1 MTQRNN
7 SGDSRLPQPLQR
19 CLTTRRL
26 ASTLPA
32 QSLCWLSSFSILS
45 SGFVY
50 AQTQTGID
58 NIVPTVENSQPSS
71 AGNPVKQNTVK
82 RDRTASAPE
91 SDQARPEFSTR
102 RARLRLRLRR
112 RSQVASQTQQPVRK
126 HIADSQPVVI
136 IRRSR
141 HQAEYSAPT
150 VNLRRARRF
159 AGDSTP
165 VAAIRRSRRRVETSQ
180 KPVIIRE
187 EKPQVEVSREEKPQ
201 GQLNAPEKLPQI
213 TPPSNN
219 SNSTVSATVKPKDY
233 NNAYIDPTDYNT
245 AGAGKYEA
253 PNSVVLTQRS
263 SGCRTILSQGQSVS
277 GRLCAKAPLNPSRDR
292 HLANSNNKKSAPS
305 WLRRSQTAQIASVS
319 APISPVRRGENR
331 TNSGW
336 RATRIGPI
344 NINNGG
350 WRAARIASRSVS
362 NTGWRQTRI
371 ATASGITK
379 SGFHPNRFIPSP
391 SNFIPATTR
400 VSAFPIAPMA
410 GALPVPMTADNFA
423 PRPST
428 VAYNIPLASTL
439 PQIAWSGGGTSYAYG
454 GGMGMGLMFPLTIPA
469 PITSLFG
476 WRMHPISGDRRFHA
490 GTDLGAPQGTP
501 VLAANNGTVEIA
513 DYVGGYGLT
522 VIMNHTNAQQT
533 LYGHMSEIYVQPGQV
548 VPQGTVIGRVGN
560 TGNSTGPHLHFEVRQ
575 LTAQGWVAT
584 DPGVQ
589 LQSALNNLV
598 QVLQTA
604 QISQQPGS

>member
-19 CLTTRRL
+19 CLTTRRF

-50 AQTQTGID
+50 AQTETAID
-58 NIVPTVENSQPSS
+58 NIVPTVENSQPSGG
-71 AGNPVKQNTVK
+71 GNPVKQDSTVK
-82 RDRTASAPE
+82 RDRTTSAPE
-91 SDQARPEFSTR
+91 LDKGSVPEFSTR
-102 RARLRLRLRR
+102 RSRLRQRLRN
-112 RSQVASQTQQPVRK
+112 RSQVASQTQEPVRK
-126 HIADSQPVVI
+126 PRVADSEPVVI
-136 IRRSR
+136 ISRSR
-141 HQAEYSAPT
+141 HQIENSEPT
-150 VNLRRARRF
+150 VNLRRARRQTD
-159 AGDSTP
+159 DSTP
-165 VAAIRRSRRRVETSQ
+165 VTAIKRSRRRVETSQ
-180 KPVIIRE
+180 KPAIIRE
-187 EKPQVEVSREEKPQ
+187 EKPQPQ
-201 GQLNAPEKLPQI
+201 FNAPEKLPQI
-213 TPPSNN
+213 TPPSDN
-219 SNSTVSATVKPKDY
+219 SNSSVSATVKPKDY
-233 NNAYIDPTDYNT
+233 NNAYIDPTEYNT
-245 AGAGKYEA
+245 DSAGKYEA

-263 SGCRTILSQGQSVS
+263 SRCRTILSQAQGVS
-277 GRLCAKAPLNPSRDR
+277 DGLCAKAPLNPSGDR
-292 HLANSNNKKSAPS
+292 YLANSESKKLAPS

-319 APISPVRRGENR
+319 TSETPVRRGGNS
-331 TNSGW
+331 TSSGW
-336 RATRIGPI
+336 RATRVGPI

-350 WRAARIASRSVS
+350 WRAARRVASSSVS
-362 NTGWRQTRI
+362 TTGWRQTQI
-371 ATASGITK
+371 PTVSGITK
-379 SGFHPNRFIPSP
+379 SGLHPNRFIPSP
-391 SNFIPATTR
+391 GNFIPAPTR
-400 VSAFPIAPMA
+400 ISASPIAPMA
-410 GALPVPMTADNFA
+410 GTLPVPMTADNLA

-428 VAYNIPLASTL
+428 VAYDIPLATTL

-454 GGMGMGLMFPLTIPA
+454 GMGMGFMFPLSIPA

-533 LYGHMSEIYVQPGQV
+533 LYGHMSEIYVQPGQI
-548 VPQGTVIGRVGN
+548 VPQGTVIGRVGS

-575 LTAQGWVAT
+575 LTPEGWVAT
-584 DPGVQ
+584 DPGAQ
-589 LQSALNNLV
+589 LQSALSNLV

-604 QISQQPGS
+604 QISQQPGG